1 MRSLGRLGNGGY
13 LMVPLESPLAKVL
26 QPAGVGIEPTV
37 YSSVDK
43 MYRLRLRV
51 RYGRLTDG

>member
-1 MRSLGRLGNGGY
+1 MDEVVRLGWWGY

-43 MYRLRLRV
+43 MYRLGLRV
-51 RYGRLTDG
+51 R